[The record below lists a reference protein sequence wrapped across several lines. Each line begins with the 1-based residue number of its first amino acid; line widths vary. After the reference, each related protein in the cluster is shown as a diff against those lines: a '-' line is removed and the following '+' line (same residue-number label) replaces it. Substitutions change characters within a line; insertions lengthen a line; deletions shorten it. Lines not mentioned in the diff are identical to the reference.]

1 MSSIIEGDKR
11 DPFDLIK
18 GDAVEIYLWSGYVTE
33 QIAGTIV
40 TKNGQEILWDV
51 GLCTPT
57 TATFHIQMT
66 MQL

>member
-1 MSSIIEGDKR
+1 MSSIIEGNKR

-40 TKNGQEILWDV
+40 TKNGQIQSQEILWDV
-51 GLCTPT
+51 GLCMPT
-57 TATFHIQMT
+57 TATF
-66 MQL
+66 